1 MNLEEFITKYVPLS
15 TSIAVFTNIDNE
27 QLFEGEAR
35 ELYNHRYGY
44 NEDDDETLTNVL
56 LRTVSEIEP
65 DYNYAGWLVIAV
77 D

>member
-1 MNLEEFITKYVPLS
+1 MSLQEFITEFVPLS
-15 TSIAVFTNIDNE
+15 TDIVVCTNIDNE
-27 QLFEGEAR
+27 QLFEGKAR

-44 NEDDDETLTNVL
+44 NEDDDETLTLVL
-56 LRTVSEIEP
+56 QRTVAEIEP